1 MYRSLSKT
9 PRQKLIAAKAV
20 EVCVNM
26 EKLRNKGKTMERKDQ
41 GRLRTSI
48 CLSILSLVFLRYSSF
63 GDWSRKK
70 SFACLR
76 QKLV

>member
-20 EVCVNM
+20 KVCVNM

-41 GRLRTSI
+41 GRLRIRNQSGQN
-48 CLSILSLVFLRYSSF
+48 L
-63 GDWSRKK
+63 WEEKK
-70 SFACLR
+70 GS
-76 QKLV
+76 V